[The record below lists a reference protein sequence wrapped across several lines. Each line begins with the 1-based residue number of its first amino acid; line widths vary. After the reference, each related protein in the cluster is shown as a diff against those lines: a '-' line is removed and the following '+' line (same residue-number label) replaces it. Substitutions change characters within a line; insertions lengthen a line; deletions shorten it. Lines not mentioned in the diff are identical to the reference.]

1 MMVHGNVY
9 HFEMSKSVQIV
20 LDCRD
25 SVQLARWWA
34 ETLDWKFEWLD
45 PALFEKL
52 KADGFCSDADVVTID
67 GNLAWR
73 TGAAINSGEELHPR
87 QRMYFQDVPEQKTVK
102 NRMHIDVHVGGEIV
116 KETVTELENRG
127 ATRVGEGSQGP
138 HTWVVMADPEG
149 NEFCVS

>member
-1 MMVHGNVY
+1 MVHGNEY
-9 HFEMSKSVQIV
+9 HLEVSINVQIV

-45 PALFEKL
+45 RALFEKL
-52 KADGFCSDADVVTID
+52 KAGGFCSDADVVIID
-67 GNLAWR
+67 GNLSWR
-73 TGAAINSGEELHPR
+73 TGAAINSGEESNPR

-102 NRMHIDVHVGGEIV
+102 NRMHVDVHVGEQV
-116 KETVTELENRG
+116 VEETVTRLETRG
-127 ATRVGEGSQGP
+127 ATRIGEGSQGP
-138 HTWVVMADPEG
+138 HNWVVMTDPEG